1 MGEATGRKCLKNLSK
16 FLANDDELKAIF
28 QRKMTRKDAICVTEL
43 HKEQHDGVCGMI
55 RSLDCLH
62 VLWQNCQVAWQ
73 GQQTGR
79 DNIPPTIVMDAMCDY
94 NLWFWHHSFG
104 LPGSLNDISIW
115 DHSSLLKSFWM
126 VRSHKMLTLI
136 LKLVGEHFVVCGCWW
151 TGSIRNYHNSFKLL
165 RSLETL
171 SQHCLQNGR
180 RHQGKTSR
188 GVLEY

>member
-115 DHSSLLKSFWM
+115 DHSSLLKSFLDGSFAQDVDLDFEIGGCAFRHLW
-126 VRSHKMLTLI
+126 L
-136 LKLVGEHFVVCGCWW
+136 LVDGIYQELSRFV
-151 TGSIRNYHNSFKLL
+151 
-165 RSLETL
+165 
-171 SQHCLQNGR
+171 
-180 RHQGKTSR
+180 
-188 GVLEY
+188 